1 MGHRGAA
8 VSGSLRRAGACMA
21 VVAALST
28 AVPAVAQQ
36 PPARQ
41 SSAQVDSL
49 RREVARLQ
57 ARMDSLQARLNA
69 MSGSGAAAK
78 PAADPLAALRAAAAS
93 AAGTDTAAP
102 AKPQTPDEFVGRQ
115 RMQPQLNPEV
125 TVTGDVFGFENPDQ
139 PRMDNLV
146 PREFEVALQSTLDP
160 YSRAK
165 VIFSYHNPG
174 GEIVPFPGPAEEG
187 AGFGL
192 EEGYAQWVSLPG
204 GLGVTVGQ
212 FRQRFGTL
220 NRWHAHAL
228 PGQMLPLP
236 YMAFFGEEGLAQ
248 PGVSVHWLAPVHA
261 LGGTYELW
269 GEATAATNET
279 LFGDSRRPS
288 LLGHFN
294 AFWDLSRSTYMEV
307 GFTGLG
313 GRNAAT
319 TSAFGTRVGGMDFQ
333 LTWRPPQQSH
343 YREATL
349 RGGAVV
355 GRIDAEALVVPKSAF
370 GGFLIG
376 EYRLGPRYLVGARY
390 EYTQNPLDTTQHSWL
405 VAPTLTWW
413 QSEFV
418 RLRAEFDYLHRP
430 TDTLKL
436 FLIQATF
443 AMGPHKHDT
452 Y

>member
-1 MGHRGAA
+1 MNREHGSRVALPHRAWPLLA
-8 VSGSLRRAGACMA
+8 VAGLVAMA
-21 VVAALST
+21 SPVAA
-28 AVPAVAQQ
+28 Q
-36 PPARQ
+36 Q

-49 RREVARLQ
+49 RREVARLH
-57 ARMDSLQARLNA
+57 ARLDSLQAQLESTA
-69 MSGSGAAAK
+69 GASKAA
-78 PAADPLAALRAAAAS
+78 PADPLAALRAAAAN

-102 AKPQTPDEFVGRQ
+102 ARPTTPEQFVGRQ

-125 TVTGDVFGFENPDQ
+125 TVTGDLFAFENPDQ
-139 PRMDNLV
+139 PQYNNIV
-146 PREFEVALQSTLDP
+146 PREFEVAMQSTLDP

-165 VIFSYHNPG
+165 LIFGYHNPG
-174 GEIVPFPGPAEEG
+174 GEIMPFPGPPEEG
-187 AGFGL
+187 GGFGL
-192 EEGYAQWVSLPG
+192 GEGYVQWVSLPG
-204 GLGVTVGQ
+204 GLGITVGQ

-220 NRWHAHAL
+220 NRWHTHAL

-236 YMAFFGEEGLAQ
+236 YLAFFGEEGLAQ
-248 PGVSVHWLAPVHA
+248 PGVSLHWLAPVHG

-269 GEATAATNET
+269 GQVTASTNET

-307 GFTGLG
+307 GLTAVG
-313 GRNAAT
+313 GRNAGT
-319 TSAFGTRVGGMDFQ
+319 TSAFGSRVGGVDFQ

-355 GRIDAEALVVPKSAF
+355 GRIAVAPPFLSQNAY
-370 GGFLIG
+370 GGFLMG

-390 EYTQNPLDTTQHSWL
+390 EYTQNPLDTAQSSWL
-405 VAPTLTWW
+405 AAPTLTWW

-436 FLIQATF
+436 FLIQATV